1 MRGFLNPPALRVA
14 IFTIALFYCPLK
26 REEVQRVKLSNSNTN
41 DYIAREI
48 HQKAIVFDGHCDTIL
63 DIINKDRS
71 LSEKSDVGHLDIPR
85 MKEGGVNVQFFAVFI
100 EDIYKPNR
108 SLKRTMQLIDC
119 IDREV
124 EKNQNDISLVLNSK
138 QIKEVTDAGKIA
150 AILSI
155 EGGEALEGDLGVL
168 RMLYRLGV
176 RLLTLTWNQRNQ
188 IADGVGESRT
198 GSGLTEFGLKVID
211 EMNKLGILI
220 DVSHL
225 SESCFWDVVKRS
237 KSPIVA
243 SHSNC
248 YSLCSHIRNLKD
260 EQIKAIAEKG
270 GIIGVTFVP
279 DFLTNEK
286 RGATIKDIAE
296 HIDYLV
302 KIVGVDYVGLGSDFD
317 GTKALPLGLEG
328 VDKVPNITEEML
340 NRGYKTEEIKKIL
353 GENWLRVFK
362 NVVK

>member
-1 MRGFLNPPALRVA
+1 MA

-26 REEVQRVKLSNSNTN
+26 REEVQRIKLSNSNTN

-48 HQKAIVFDGHCDTIL
+48 HQKAIVFDGHCDTVLRIMN
-63 DIINKDRS
+63 DKKS
-71 LSEKSDVGHLDIPR
+71 LEKKSITGQLDIPR

-100 EDIYKPNR
+100 EAIYKPHR
-108 SLKRTMQLIDC
+108 SLKRTLQLIDC
-119 IDREV
+119 IYREV
-124 EKNQNDISLVLNSK
+124 EKNQNDISLVINSR
-138 QIKEVTDAGKIA
+138 QIKEITDGGKIA

-176 RLLTLTWNQRNQ
+176 RLMTLTWNQRNQ

-198 GSGLTEFGLKVID
+198 GSGLTEFGLQVID
-211 EMNKLGILI
+211 EMNKLGMLI

-225 SESCFWDVVKRS
+225 SETCFWDVIKRS

-248 YSLCSHIRNLKD
+248 YSLCPHLRNLKD

-286 RGATIKDIAE
+286 REATIKDVAE
-296 HIDYLV
+296 HIEYLV

-317 GTKALPLGLEG
+317 GTKVLPLGLEG
-328 VDKVPNITEEML
+328 IDKVPNITEEML

-362 NVVK
+362 NVVR

>member
-1 MRGFLNPPALRVA
+1 MNLA
-14 IFTIALFYCPLK
+14 IAK
-26 REEVQRVKLSNSNTN
+26 
-41 DYIAREI
+41 EI
-48 HQKAIVFDGHCDTIL
+48 HQETIVFDGHCDTVLEIM
-63 DIINKDRS
+63 NHGRS
-71 LSEKSDVGHLDIPR
+71 LEKKAITGHLDIPR

-100 EDIYKPNR
+100 EDIYKPNS
-108 SLKRTMQLIDC
+108 SLKRTLQLIDC
-119 IDREV
+119 IYREI
-124 EKNQNDISLVLNSK
+124 EKNQNDISLVLNYK
-138 QIKEVTDAGKIA
+138 QIKEVTAAGKIA

-168 RMLYRLGV
+168 RMLYKLGV

-198 GSGLTEFGLKVID
+198 GSSLTEFGLQVID
-211 EMNKLGILI
+211 EMNKLGMLI

-237 KSPIVA
+237 KFPIVA

-248 YSLCSHIRNLKD
+248 YSLCPHLRNLKD
-260 EQIKAIAEKG
+260 EQIKTIAEKG

-279 DFLTNEK
+279 DFLTNKK
-286 RGATIKDIAE
+286 REATIKDLAG

-302 KIVGVDYVGLGSDFD
+302 KIVGIDYVGLGSDFD
-317 GTKALPLGLEG
+317 GTKVLPLGLEG
-328 VDKVPNITEEML
+328 VDKVPNITEELL
-340 NRGYKTEEIKKIL
+340 NRGYKKEEIKKIL

-362 NVVK
+362 KVAG